1 MQKIYHDRGGVST
14 AVGFILTFVI
24 TIMVFMFVMNSSYVM
39 MDRNEQSVMRE
50 QFEIHGNSIA
60 LQLTKIDTTI
70 NLTRRSGGNVE
81 EIQSNIVLPTK
92 IADEYYYMQ
101 ISNQTQ
107 EIIFESDGI
116 AETRVQIPYELTTTD
131 IESAT
136 INSATDEHYF
146 FYNSTTDIIE
156 VH

>member
-1 MQKIYHDRGGVST
+1 
-14 AVGFILTFVI
+14 
-24 TIMVFMFVMNSSYVM
+24 MFVMNSSYVM
-39 MDRNEQSVMRE
+39 MDRNEQSIMRE
-50 QFEIHGNSIA
+50 QFEIHGSSIA

-81 EIQSNIVLPTK
+81 EIQSDIVLPMR
-92 IADEYYYMQ
+92 IADEYYSIQ
-101 ISNQTQ
+101 ISNQTR
-107 EIIFESDGI
+107 EIIFEADGI

-136 INSATDEHYF
+136 INSAAGEHYF

>member
-1 MQKIYHDRGGVST
+1 MQKIYHDRRAVST
-14 AVGFILTFVI
+14 AIGFILTFVI
-24 TIMVFMFVMNSSYVM
+24 TIMVFMSVMNSSYVM
-39 MDRNEQSVMRE
+39 MDRNEHSVMRE
-50 QFEIHGNSIA
+50 QFEIHGSSIA

-70 NLTRRSGGNVE
+70 NLTRKSGGNVE
-81 EIQSNIVLPTK
+81 EIQSDIVLPMK

-101 ISNQTQ
+101 ISNQTH

-136 INSATDEHYF
+136 INSVTGEHYF
-146 FYNSTTDIIE
+146 FYNSTTEIIE

>member
-1 MQKIYHDRGGVST
+1 
-14 AVGFILTFVI
+14 
-24 TIMVFMFVMNSSYVM
+24 MFVMNSSYVM
-39 MDRNEQSVMRE
+39 MNRNEQSVMRE

-60 LQLTKIDTTI
+60 LQLTKIDTII

-81 EIQSNIVLPTK
+81 EIQSNIVLPMK
-92 IADEYYYMQ
+92 VADEYYYMQ
-101 ISNQTQ
+101 ISNQTG

-116 AETRVQIPYELTTTD
+116 TESRVQVPYELTTTN

-136 INSATDEHYF
+136 ISSVEGGHYF